1 MNKRKL
7 IIDSIVSERLPVGVG
22 QGVDKLYEEIAEL
35 KENGTG
41 GGSGASVQPDWS
53 QNDETAPDYI
63 KGRTHWTE
71 IGEGLSEFNGDLT
84 GKEAIPLDEV
94 TIYVKIS
101 DKTPTPEELI
111 GSAFKYTVMLEEVGP
126 LGTHEVILSE
136 ANVVSYNGAHMVII
150 ENIEVPLITVL
161 PAPINGIPLSVGTY
175 FSYLPNELCPNALSC
190 LSGPIEVVH
199 RLDPKYLPEGYPYVE
214 VVKGDITFNGDL
226 TGRETFPIVDGVY
239 FVKISEQ
246 CMTEQELI
254 GQTITRRANEVV
266 GSVVITEEDLRKE
279 EFDSDNY
286 IIFVGDYVSI
296 IKGDLSSVG
305 VPISEGTWFIYEEA
319 GDYKH
324 YVESLTGLIGDVE
337 KVHQIDKK
345 FIPEGVGMPVVTAED
360 NGKFLRVVDGQ
371 AAWVAIMNAEEAT
384 FGE

>member
-1 MNKRKL
+1 MSEYIKQNFESGQILKAEHLNHMEDGITALSDK
-7 IIDSIVSERLPVGVG
+7 VSNL
-22 QGVDKLYEEIAEL
+22 
-35 KENGTG
+35 NGG
-41 GGSGASVQPDWS
+41 NPDWS

-84 GKEAIPLDEV
+84 GKETLPLDEYAM
-94 TIYVKIS
+94 YVKIS

-136 ANVVSYNGAHMVII
+136 ANVMSANGAYMVFI
-150 ENIEVPLITVL
+150 ENIDTPLIAIL
-161 PAPINGIPLSVGTY
+161 PAPIDGIPLSVGTY
-175 FSYLPNELCPNALSC
+175 FTYFPNALCPNALSC
-190 LSGPIEVVH
+190 LSGPKEIVH
-199 RLDPKYLPEGYPYVE
+199 KLDPKYLPDGYPYVE

-226 TGRETFPIVDGVY
+226 TGRETFPIDSDGWY

-246 CMTEQELI
+246 YMTEQELI
-254 GQTITRRANEVV
+254 GQTVTRRADEVV
-266 GSVVITEEDLRKE
+266 ESVIITEEDLHKE
-279 EFDSDNY
+279 ELDSDNY
-286 IIFVGDYVSI
+286 MIMVDDWVLI
-296 IKGDLSSVG
+296 IKGDLSSMD
-305 VPISEGTWFIYEEA
+305 VPFSEGTWFTGQEYE
-319 GDYKH
+319 GHKY
-324 YVESLTGLIGDVE
+324 YIESLTGLTGDVE

-371 AAWVAIMNAEEAT
+371 AAWVAIANAEEAT